1 MRIQFWGML
10 STHQSFG
17 IHTLGICKAL
27 LDKGVDLTIKPIC
40 IDNFESGAG
49 KVPGEYPKWSLDIT
63 KDREP
68 QKDEIIIRLG
78 FPRDVKDIEPFP
90 NLKFPIAVWDST
102 LVEPECVPLLNKM
115 TAWFS
120 ISEHTK
126 QALVNSGVIKPVCIA
141 GIGVD
146 TSLFEPKE
154 KKDGIFKFLFV
165 GVAQGRKGIIELLQA
180 YKRVSVNRKDT
191 KLIIKSNS
199 WGNLKDLDVW
209 GYDNIE
215 PIYAEYTREALAKLY
230 QECDCFVQ
238 PSHGESFSMPAL
250 EAMSSGLPVITT
262 TNSGLSTFISNENGY
277 LIGSKPYPA
286 GYIPGNQFAPNLDE
300 LEFAMRHVLDNRR
313 EAKIRGLKG
322 AIISRERWSWEK
334 QAEKMIE
341 FIRGIT

>member
-17 IHTLGICKAL
+17 INTLGICKAL

-40 IDNFESGAG
+40 IDNFVSGAG
-49 KVPGEYPKWSLDIT
+49 EVPGEFPKWALNVT

-68 QKDEIIIRLG
+68 LKDEIIIRLG

-102 LVEPECVPLLNKM
+102 LVEPECVKTLNNM

-120 ISEHTK
+120 ISEHTR
-126 QALVNSGVIKPVCIA
+126 QALINSGVTKPVCVA

-146 TSLFEPKE
+146 TSLFKPKE
-154 KKDGIFKFLFV
+154 KEGNVFKFLFV
-165 GVAQGRKGIIELLQA
+165 GVAQGRKGINELIYA
-180 YKRVSVNRKDT
+180 YKIVSANRKDV

-262 TNSGLSTFISNENGY
+262 KNSGLSTFVSNENGY
-277 LIGSKPYPA
+277 LIGSKPYEA
-286 GYIPGNQFAPNLDE
+286 GYIPGNQFVPNLDE
-300 LEFAMRHVLDNRR
+300 LEFAMKYVLDNRH

-322 AIISRERWSWEK
+322 AVIAREQWSWDI
-334 QAEKMIE
+334 QADKMIS
-341 FIRGIT
+341 FIRGNI